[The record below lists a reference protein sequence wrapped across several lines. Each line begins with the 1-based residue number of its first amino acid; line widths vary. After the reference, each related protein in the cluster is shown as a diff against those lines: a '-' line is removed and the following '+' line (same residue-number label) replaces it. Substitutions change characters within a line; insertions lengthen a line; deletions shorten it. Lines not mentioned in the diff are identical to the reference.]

1 MQERLLRLAGCQ
13 RRANQGVTIPGSNA
27 MTTRYMVGTN
37 IDGKSTSVTVM
48 AEDALIAAL
57 KVKQKNPA
65 AAITYVRK
73 HNVRGDRRH
82 PHRDVAKDLE

>member
-1 MQERLLRLAGCQ
+1 
-13 RRANQGVTIPGSNA
+13 

-82 PHRDVAKDLE
+82 PHRDVAKDVETVSHERANWVGPPARPARDGYGWH

>member
-1 MQERLLRLAGCQ
+1 MSLRYAVGI
-13 RRANQGVTIPGSNA
+13 RIGNRADHIAVE
-27 MTTRYMVGTN
+27 
-37 IDGKSTSVTVM
+37 

-57 KVKQKNPA
+57 KVKTAHPE

-82 PHRDVAKDLE
+82 PHTSLADEDPPPHGARRGARPGSTGRG

>member
-1 MQERLLRLAGCQ
+1 
-13 RRANQGVTIPGSNA
+13 

-57 KVKQKNPA
+57 KVKQKNP
-65 AAITYVRK
+65 
-73 HNVRGDRRH
+73 RGGDHLRAQAQCAR
-82 PHRDVAKDLE
+82 